1 MQKQNSFSD
10 FNVESPLMNKAKTLD
25 AAILEQPNYSRYL
38 VLKFLFDRLLAVP
51 LLVCAMPI
59 IAIAALAIKYYSP
72 GPVFFAHERVGYRGK
87 KIRVWKLRT
96 MHLNAQELLE
106 VHLSNNPSAQQ
117 TWEAYF
123 KLKDDPRII
132 PVVGNSLRKTSMDE
146 LPQLWNV
153 LKGDMSLVGPR
164 PFPKYHLEAFPIGFQ
179 QLRQQVMPGLTGLWQ
194 ISARSEGDIK
204 VQELLDTQYI
214 EKRSFTYDMKMLLK
228 TVYAVL
234 AQKGAH

>member
-1 MQKQNSFSD
+1 
-10 FNVESPLMNKAKTLD
+10 MNKTETLD

-117 TWEAYF
+117 TWETYF

-132 PVVGNSLRKTSMDE
+132 PVIGNSLRKASMDE

-164 PFPKYHLEAFPIGFQ
+164 PIVVEEKKFYRNYLHHYLTI
-179 QLRQQVMPGLTGLWQ
+179 RPGLTGLWQ
-194 ISARSEGDIK
+194 VSGRSNTSYEER
-204 VQELLDTQYI
+204 VQLDMKYVQNQSLWLDTKI
-214 EKRSFTYDMKMLLK
+214 LAK
-228 TVYAVL
+228 TVYVIL
-234 AQKGAH
+234 ARKGSY